1 MSNLET
7 APFVSSGQRGKNMDA
22 AKAQM
27 ESTLNDGREIGEA
40 PLLAQMARTMFDQQ
54 SIKLKQSPECTTM
67 LDAKGCMEQQIALT
81 GYDGTVRVTRDRFVG
96 QTGLRFSLKQYGL
109 SENKDAK

>member
-1 MSNLET
+1 MSNLAT
-7 APFVSSGQRGKNMDA
+7 APFDGSGQRGENMDA

-27 ESTLNDGREIGEA
+27 EGTLPGGRQIGDA

-54 SIKLKQSPECTTM
+54 SIKLKQSPECTTK

-81 GYDGTVRVTRDRFVG
+81 GYDGAARVVRDRFVG
-96 QTGLRFSLKQYGL
+96 QTGLRFSLKQFAAD
-109 SENKDAK
+109 NKQ